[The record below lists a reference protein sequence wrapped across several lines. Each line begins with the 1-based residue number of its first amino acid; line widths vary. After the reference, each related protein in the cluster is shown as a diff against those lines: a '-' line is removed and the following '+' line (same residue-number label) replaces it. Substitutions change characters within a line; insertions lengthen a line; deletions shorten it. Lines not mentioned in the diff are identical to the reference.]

1 MIWFVVILL
10 LINLVLTVV
19 FVAAYYEKINQNQRD
34 INAIATR
41 LRAIEGTNQAW
52 TAAYDYRIRVME
64 NKIYGTGDTGFNVEH
79 LIKGDR

>member
-10 LINLVLTVV
+10 LLNLGFTIF

-41 LRAIEGTNQAW
+41 LRAVEGTNQAW

-64 NKIYGTGDTGFNVEH
+64 NKIYKGDDTGFNVEH
-79 LIKGDR
+79 LIK